1 MLQWEYREII
11 TPVFRTKLWGSST
24 QVPFHLKKG
33 ISYLQTDKKEKKE
46 TERPKLGNKLDK
58 SALAIG

>member
-1 MLQWEYREII
+1 MGIQ
-11 TPVFRTKLWGSST
+11 GDNNSSFSNKT
-24 QVPFHLKKG
+24 VGEFYPVPFHLKKG
-33 ISYLQTDKKEKKE
+33 ISYLQTDKTEKKE